1 MKSVSKL
8 ILFLLLTVSLG
19 VFGSGNSGNK
29 VFAEISASH
38 VYHNHMPN
46 FWPYYDTS
54 QYSATSTG
62 APIRYMYDGQ
72 VIDLKNNAPS
82 LYPYYLPTGAIMPH
96 DDLVSYY
103 TKDAKSGAYLY
114 WPWSV
119 ANDLHAA
126 YPSAQMQVTMSGS
139 VVNNVN
145 SFMTTNNVPGYNNTN
160 WGAPWKTA
168 YNNLKTPNNNKTL
181 DMIHFSGHHSMGP
194 LTGNDYLLKDM
205 IYQNATLAQSYFLG
219 DSFTSSK
226 GFFPTELGFSE
237 RLIPVLEK
245 LGIKWSVLG
254 NNHLSRTLQDY
265 PYLDSPGIDTL
276 ISPPNRADFQNTSN
290 VGSWVKQSMFNE
302 AQNIYNKFPFAST
315 PHWVRY
321 VNPET
326 GKESRVVGV
335 PVAQSESWE
344 EGYQGSVTAKALK
357 PFEGLTN
364 QKQFLVIAHDGDNA
378 QGRAGSLDTW
388 QAAKNVTYSDSGVK
402 GEGIDEYLVNNTP
415 AATDVVHVQDGS
427 WVDTRDSSSDPTWYH
442 WHMPFGIWK
451 GQFADFNKK
460 RGMDLAPKKSIN
472 GVDDGH
478 TVSFEYGFN
487 YLERNFALLQ
497 ASENYAKTAEQIW
510 LTDHP
515 NYWKPTTAKDKQITY
530 EGNQLNPYMLSY
542 PVKGNAASDY
552 AGGANPAELAWYF
565 LLPAMDSGFGYYDEN
580 IDDSVKP
587 ALSFSQSLYFSKPY
601 VNGKLASDQTGPSV
615 WWPQRYPYNPGSANN
630 SKAEGWTLNYFDNSF
645 GIYTYAFDAS
655 GIQTIKL
662 KVRTHRDKFEAASD
676 NTSKVYDPALMAS
689 RGISNIDVNKV
700 SAWTDYAMTKRDL
713 KPEINGTDWQ
723 SSTATM
729 QKVPVSD
736 IGDMYYSY
744 LNEYR
749 DQLVDY
755 YIEATDS
762 KGNVTKSDIQSVYVG
777 AGKFTKDSTGKL
789 IEDVNGAIIGT
800 HPFLVVDKDAPSI
813 PTNVATSAITDR
825 SVSLTWKASTDN
837 VAVTGYE
844 IYRDGVKVGTSATN
858 SYTDSGLIAST
869 SYNYTVK
876 AYDMAQNISAL
887 SSSFAVLT
895 KVPDTIAPTVPT
907 NLLLSAKTASTVT
920 LTWTASTDNYQVAGY
935 EIWRDSVKVATS
947 VGTTYTDSGLSPT
960 TAYQYSV
967 KAYDAANNKSPNSD
981 PIIITT
987 DSGNVVTIYY
997 KQGYATPYIHY
1008 RPTAGTWTTAPGV
1021 VMTASEVSGYNKIT
1035 INIGPVNGLEAAFN
1049 NGSGTWDNNGGKNYT
1064 FPNGTSTFVAGVIT
1078 AGLPQGADI
1087 TAPTIP
1093 TNVTSTGTTQTT
1105 TTLSWTASTDNIGVT
1120 GYEIW
1125 RNGVKVGTTA
1135 LTSYT
1140 NTGLTPATAYNYT
1153 VKAYDAAGNISAASA
1168 AVSVTTTA
1176 TLVDVIAPTVPTNVS
1191 STTKTATSITLGW
1204 TASTDNVAVTGYE
1217 VWRGSLKVGTSTST
1231 SYTDSGL
1238 TAATAYSYTVKA
1250 YDAAGNIS
1258 ATSALVSITT
1268 SNTNPGNSVTVYYKQ
1283 GYTAPYIHYRP
1294 TAGTWTTAPG
1304 VVMPASEVAG
1314 YNKMIINV
1322 GSATGL
1328 EAVFNNGSGTW
1339 DNNGG
1344 KNYNFPLGTSTFI
1357 AGVISAGLP
1366 QGADITAPTIPTNVT
1381 STGTTDTRTTISW
1394 TASTDNVGVT
1404 GYEIWRNGVKVGTTA
1419 LTNYS
1424 ITGLTPATVYSYT
1437 VKAYDAAGNISASSA
1452 AVSVTTTATP
1462 VDVIAPTVPTN
1473 VSATT
1478 KTETTITLGWTASV
1492 DNVGVTG
1499 YEVWRDSLK
1508 VGTSTSTSY
1517 TDSGLTPATVYSYTV
1532 KAYDATGSISA
1543 ASAIVSVSTNPNTN
1557 PFNAVTVYYKQ
1568 GFAIPFIHYRPI
1580 GGAWTNAPG
1589 IAMLTSEVTGYNK
1602 ITIDVG
1608 SATGL
1613 EAVFN
1618 NGSGTWD
1625 NNGGKNYVF
1634 SPGTSTFTSGVITSG
1649 EPQVQTN
1656 SVNIK
1661 VTVPANTPA
1670 ADSLYISGTFNNWL
1684 PADSNYKLTKNNDGT
1699 YSISLTLEAGT
1710 KIDYKITRG
1719 AWSNVETH
1727 SNASDIDNR
1736 SHTAAGGTE
1745 NVSIT
1750 VLRWKDL

>member
-1 MKSVSKL
+1 LDFEQTFALEGGSIFVKSLSKF
-8 ILFLLLTVSLG
+8 ILFILLTVSLG
-19 VFGSGNSGNK
+19 VFGSDSSSNK

-46 FWPYYDTS
+46 FWPYYNTS
-54 QYSATSTG
+54 QYSSTATG

-103 TKDAKSGAYLY
+103 TKDAKTGAYLY

-126 YPSAQMQVTMSGS
+126 YPSAQMQVTMSGA

-145 SFMTTNNVPGYNNTN
+145 SFMTTNNVSGYNNIN
-160 WGAPWKTA
+160 WAAPWKTA

-205 IYQNATLAQSYFLG
+205 IYQNVTLAQSYFLG

-226 GFFPTELGFSE
+226 GYFPTELGFSE
-237 RLIPVLEK
+237 RLIPILEK
-245 LGIKWSVLG
+245 LGVKWSVLG

-326 GKESRVVGV
+326 GKESRIVGV

-364 QKQFLVIAHDGDNA
+364 QKQFLVIAHDGDNSS
-378 QGRAGSLDTW
+378 GRAGALDTW

-415 AATDVVHVQDGS
+415 APTDVVHVQDGS

-451 GQFADFNKK
+451 GQFADFNKA
-460 RGMDLAPKKSIN
+460 RGMNLVPKKSIN
-472 GVDDGH
+472 GVEDGH

-530 EGNQLNPYMLSY
+530 EGNQLNPYMMSY

-601 VNGKLASDQTGPSV
+601 VNSKLASDQTGPSV

-645 GIYTYAFDAS
+645 GIYTYAFDAN
-655 GIQTIKL
+655 GIETIKL
-662 KVRTHRDKFEAASD
+662 KVRTHRDKFESASD

-813 PTNVATSAITDR
+813 PTNLATSAITDR

-895 KVPDTIAPTVPT
+895 KVPDNIAPTVPT

-967 KAYDAANNKSPNSD
+967 KAYDEGNNKSSNSA

-1021 VMTASEVSGYNKIT
+1021 VMPASEIAGYNKIT
-1035 INIGPVNGLEAAFN
+1035 INIGPVNGLEVVFN

-1093 TNVTSTGTTQTT
+1093 TNVKSTGTT
-1105 TTLSWTASTDNIGVT
+1105 
-1120 GYEIW
+1120 E
-1125 RNGVKVGTTA
+1125 
-1135 LTSYT
+1135 
-1140 NTGLTPATAYNYT
+1140 
-1153 VKAYDAAGNISAASA
+1153 
-1168 AVSVTTTA
+1168 
-1176 TLVDVIAPTVPTNVS
+1176 
-1191 STTKTATSITLGW
+1191 TSITLGW
-1204 TASTDNVAVTGYE
+1204 TASTDKVAVTGYE
-1217 VWRGSLKVGTSTST
+1217 VWRGTLKVGTSTST

-1238 TAATAYSYTVKA
+1238 TAETAYSYTVKA

-1258 ATSALVSITT
+1258 AASTSVSITT

-1304 VVMPASEVAG
+1304 VVMSASEVAG
-1314 YNKMIINV
+1314 YNKITINV

-1328 EAVFNNGSGTW
+1328 EALFNNGSGTW

-1357 AGVISAGLP
+1357 AGVITSGLP
-1366 QGADITAPTIPTNVT
+1366 QGVDITAPTIPTNVI
-1381 STGTTDTRTTISW
+1381 STGTTDTTTTVSW

-1404 GYEIWRNGVKVGTTA
+1404 GYE
-1419 LTNYS
+1419 
-1424 ITGLTPATVYSYT
+1424 
-1437 VKAYDAAGNISASSA
+1437 
-1452 AVSVTTTATP
+1452 
-1462 VDVIAPTVPTN
+1462 
-1473 VSATT
+1473 
-1478 KTETTITLGWTASV
+1478 
-1492 DNVGVTG
+1492 
-1499 YEVWRDSLK
+1499 VWRGSLK

-1543 ASAIVSVSTNPNTN
+1543 ASTAVSVTTNPNTN
-1557 PFNAVTVYYKQ
+1557 PFNTVTVYYKQ

-1625 NNGGKNYVF
+1625 NNGGKNYLF
-1634 SPGTSTFTSGVITSG
+1634 PLGISTVTSGVITSA

-1656 SVNIK
+1656 SLNIK
-1661 VTVPANTPA
+1661 VTVPANTPP
-1670 ADSLYISGTFNNWL
+1670 ADTLYISGTSNNWV
-1684 PADSNYKLTKNNDGT
+1684 PADTNYKLTKNTDGT
-1699 YSISLTLEAGT
+1699 YSILLALEQGT

-1719 AWSNVETH
+1719 AWSNVETN
-1727 SNASDIDNR
+1727 SSATDISNR

-1745 NVSIT
+1745 NVNIT
-1750 VLRWKDL
+1750 VIRWKDL